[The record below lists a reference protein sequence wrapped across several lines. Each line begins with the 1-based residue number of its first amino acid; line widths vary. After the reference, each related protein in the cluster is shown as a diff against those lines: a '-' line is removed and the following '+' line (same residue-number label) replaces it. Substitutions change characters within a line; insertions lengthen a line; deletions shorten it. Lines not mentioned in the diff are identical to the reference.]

1 MNSYRVVFY
10 CHLINLDNEAV
21 DSLEYTSLE
30 ELLEDWPMAVC
41 DSSFSTLQY
50 EVYV

>member
-1 MNSYRVVFY
+1 MSNYRVIFY

-41 DSSFSTLQY
+41 DPKFSTLQY